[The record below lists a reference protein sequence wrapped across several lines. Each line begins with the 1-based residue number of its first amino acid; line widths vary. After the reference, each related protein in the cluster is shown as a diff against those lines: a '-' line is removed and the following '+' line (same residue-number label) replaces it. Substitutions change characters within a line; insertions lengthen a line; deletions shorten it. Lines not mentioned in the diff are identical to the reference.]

1 MSMSHA
7 TRSLPARRPLALAV
21 SLAVLA
27 SPALAADK
35 VLDEVQVTAQADGYK
50 PEISSAAMRTPTA
63 LVDTPQSVS
72 VVTRKQVADQAATSL
87 AEATRYTPG
96 LTFAQGE
103 GNRDQVVI
111 RGVNT
116 TSDFFVDGIRD
127 DVQYYR
133 DLYNIEQLEVV
144 KGANALAFGRGASG
158 GAINRVIKRAGFTP
172 VREVTLSGGM
182 FDHYRGTLDVG
193 GKLSERVA
201 GRVNLMSE
209 DSGSFRD
216 GVELRRAAINP
227 TLTFRVTDKT
237 TVVAGAEYLNDARV
251 TDRGIP
257 SQNGKPFDTKRSRF
271 FGNADQSPTETHVNA
286 GYVQLEHAFSKDLT
300 LNNRTRF
307 AQYDKYYQNVYA
319 ASAVSPTT
327 NTLSIENYREETQRE
342 NFTSQTD
349 ITWKVKTG
357 SVGHQLTAGVDI
369 ERQRSESVR
378 TLANFAECATL
389 TCAPQGSPLNR
400 SALRVQGISAD
411 RPLATV
417 VGPFNIPGRDTETDV
432 DVLSAYIQDTLS
444 IGEDIQVVLGLRH
457 DRFETDFT
465 YNRNLA
471 NSSKVVDSE
480 VSPRAALIYKPTAN
494 SSVYASFSKT
504 FVPRAGD
511 QLSSLTSA
519 TRALDPEEFE
529 NLELGAKL
537 DISPRLSAA
546 AAVFQLDRKNVI
558 NPADANSGRLIDG
571 ARITGV
577 EVELQGQVTDRYQVI
592 AGYTYTDSELRV
604 PNIPGNTTPQGNLN
618 GNRLYNTP
626 ENTFSLWNR
635 VSLTDRFAV
644 GLGVTSR
651 DAMFAND
658 DNTTKVPGYYRVDA
672 AAYYKA
678 SDALALQL
686 NIENLTDREYFLNA
700 HNNNNI
706 TPGSPIAARLS
717 ATYKF

>member
-1 MSMSHA
+1 MSMSLA

-251 TDRGIP
+251 ADRGIP

-307 AQYDKYYQNVYA
+307 AQYDKYYQNVFASSVVA
-319 ASAVSPTT
+319 AD
-327 NTLSIENYREETQRE
+327 NTLTLENYRDETQRE

-349 ITWKVKTG
+349 VTWRAKTG
-357 SVGHQLTAGVDI
+357 SVGHQLTAGVDV
-369 ERQRSESVR
+369 ERQRSENQR
-378 TLANFAECATL
+378 LLASFVDATNVGG
-389 TCAPQGSPLNR
+389 TEKITGVSADAPFRSLQSDFTRVKNR
-400 SALRVQGISAD
+400 S
-411 RPLATV
+411 
-417 VGPFNIPGRDTETDV
+417 ETDV
-432 DVLSAYIQDTLS
+432 DVLSVYLQDTLS
-444 IGEDIQVVLGLRH
+444 FGERWQVVLGLRH
-457 DRFETDFT
+457 DRFETDF
-465 YNRNLA
+465 RNKVA
-471 NSSKVVDSE
+471 PTNSAKVVDSE
-480 VSPRAALIYKPTAN
+480 VSPRAALIYKPTSN
-494 SSVYASFSKT
+494 SSVYASYSKT

-511 QLSSLTSA
+511 QLTGVSNA
-519 TRALDPEEFE
+519 NKALDPEEFE
-529 NLELGAKL
+529 NLELGAKW
-537 DISPRLSAA
+537 DVSPRLAA
-546 AAVFQLDRKNVI
+546 TTAVFQLDRKNVI
-558 NPADANSGRLIDG
+558 NPLAAGTSQLIDG
-571 ARITGV
+571 ARIQGV

-604 PNIPGNTTPQGNLN
+604 PGALN

-635 VSLTDRFAV
+635 VSLTDRFGI

-658 DNTTKVPGYYRVDA
+658 DNKVKIPGYYRVDA

-686 NIENLTDREYFLNA
+686 NIENLTDREYFVNA
-700 HNNNNI
+700 HNNQNI

>member
-1 MSMSHA
+1 MSILHASHA
-7 TRSLPARRPLALAV
+7 LPARCPLALAV
-21 SLAVLA
+21 SLAVL
-27 SPALAADK
+27 SFPAIAAEK
-35 VLDEVQVTAQADGYK
+35 VLQEVEVTAQTESYK

-72 VVTRKQVADQAATSL
+72 VVTRKQVSDQAATSL
-87 AEATRYTPG
+87 SEATRYTPG

-103 GNRDQVVI
+103 GNRDQVVV

-158 GAINRVIKRAGFTP
+158 GAINRVIKRAGFAP
-172 VREVTLSGGM
+172 VREVTLSAGM

-193 GKLSERVA
+193 GMLSERVA
-201 GRVNLMSE
+201 GRVNVMSE

-251 TDRGIP
+251 ADRGIP
-257 SQNGKPFDTKRSRF
+257 SQNRKPFDTKRSRF

-286 GYVQLEHAFSKDLT
+286 GYVQLEHAFNNNVT

-319 ASAVSPTT
+319 ASAVNAS
-327 NTLSIENYREETQRE
+327 NNSLSIENYRDETQRE

-349 ITWKVKTG
+349 ITWQVKTG
-357 SVGHQLTAGVDI
+357 SVGHKLTAGADI
-369 ERQRSESVR
+369 ERQRSENVR
-378 TLANFAECATL
+378 NASEFVECLPPVAVGV
-389 TCAPQGSPLNR
+389 TCSTGPGARKVN
-400 SALRVQGISAD
+400 GISASN
-411 RPLATV
+411 PSASV
-417 VGPFNIPGRDTETDV
+417 VGGFIIPLRNSKTDV

-444 IGEDIQVVLGLRH
+444 IGEKLQVVLGLRH

-465 YNRNLA
+465 DNRNAL
-471 NSSKVVDSE
+471 NSAKVVDSE
-480 VSPRAALIYKPTAN
+480 LSPRAALIYKPTTN
-494 SSVYASFSKT
+494 SSVYASYSKT

-511 QLSSLTSA
+511 QLSSVTA
-519 TRALDPEEFE
+519 ANKALDPEEFE
-529 NLELGAKL
+529 NLELGAKW
-537 DISPRLSAA
+537 DITQRLSAS

-558 NPADANSGRLIDG
+558 NPAPTPGSSLLIDG

-577 EVELQGQVTDRYQVI
+577 ELELQGQVTDRYQVI
-592 AGYTYTDSELRV
+592 AGYAYIDSELRV
-604 PNIPGNTTPQGNLN
+604 PGVLN

-635 VSLTDRFAV
+635 VSLTDRFGV

-700 HNNNNI
+700 HNNNNNI

>member
-1 MSMSHA
+1 MSMSH
-7 TRSLPARRPLALAV
+7 TTKFLPARCPLALAV
-21 SLAVLA
+21 SLLT
-27 SPALAADK
+27 LAAPTFAAEK
-35 VLDEVQVTAQADGYK
+35 VLQEVEITAQAEGYK
-50 PEISSAAMRTPTA
+50 PEVSSSAMRTPTA

-133 DLYNIEQLEVV
+133 DLYNIEQLEVI

-182 FDHYRGTLDVG
+182 FDHYRGALDVG

-201 GRVNLMSE
+201 GRINVMSE

-216 GVELRRAAINP
+216 GVELRRSAINP

-237 TVVAGAEYLNDARV
+237 TVVAGAEYLNDARIA
-251 TDRGIP
+251 DRGIP
-257 SQNGKPFDTKRSRF
+257 SQNRKPFETKRSRF
-271 FGNADQSPTETHVNA
+271 FGNAEQSPTETTVNA
-286 GYVQLEHAFSKDLT
+286 AYVQLEHAFSKDVM

-319 ASAVSPTT
+319 ASAVDPTN
-327 NTLSIENYREETQRE
+327 NTLSLENYRDDTQRE

-349 ITWKVKTG
+349 VTWKVKTG
-357 SVGHQLTAGVDI
+357 SVVHQLTAGVDL
-369 ERQRSESVR
+369 ERQRSENTRKASD
-378 TLANFAECATL
+378 FAECLPAGMF
-389 TCAPQGSPLNR
+389 TCVNNSGARRIN
-400 SALRVQGISAD
+400 GISASNPIANAVGGFVI
-411 RPLATV
+411 PL
-417 VGPFNIPGRDTETDV
+417 RDTETDV
-432 DVLSAYIQDTLS
+432 DVLSVYLQDTLS
-444 IGEDIQVVLGLRH
+444 IGEKLQVVLGLRH
-457 DRFETDFT
+457 DRFETDFLD
-465 YNRNLA
+465 NRNAA
-471 NSSKVVDSE
+471 NSAKVVDSE
-480 VSPRAALIYKPTAN
+480 LSPRAALIYKPTTN
-494 SSVYASFSKT
+494 SSLYASYSKT

-511 QLSSLTSA
+511 QLSSVTA
-519 TRALDPEEFE
+519 ANKALDPEEFE
-529 NLELGAKL
+529 NLEVGAKW
-537 DISPRLSAA
+537 DMTQRLSAS
-546 AAVFQLDRKNVI
+546 AAVFQLERKNVI
-558 NPADANSGRLIDG
+558 NPAPTPGSSLLIDG
-571 ARITGV
+571 ARITGI

-592 AGYTYTDSELRV
+592 AGYSYTDSELSV
-604 PNIPGNTTPQGNLN
+604 PGALN

-635 VSLTDRFAV
+635 VSLTDRFGV
-644 GLGVTSR
+644 GVGITSR

>member
-251 TDRGIP
+251 ADRGIP

-286 GYVQLEHAFSKDLT
+286 GYVQLEHVFSKDLT

-327 NTLSIENYREETQRE
+327 NTLSIENYRDETQRE

-369 ERQRSESVR
+369 ERQRSENVR
-378 TLANFAECATL
+378 DAANFIECL
-389 TCAPQGSPLNR
+389 APISLSCSTSSGAR
-400 SALRVQGISAD
+400 RVNGISAANPTASVAGGFD
-411 RPLATV
+411 IAL
-417 VGPFNIPGRDTETDV
+417 RDSETDV
-432 DVLSAYIQDTLS
+432 DVLSVYLQDTLS
-444 IGEDIQVVLGLRH
+444 IGEKVQVILGLRH

-465 YNRNLA
+465 DNRNAA
-471 NSSKVVDSE
+471 NSASLVDSE
-480 VSPRAALIYKPTAN
+480 LSPRAALIYKPTAN
-494 SSVYASFSKT
+494 SSVYASYSKT

-511 QLSSLTSA
+511 QLSSVTA
-519 TRALDPEEFE
+519 ANKALDPEEFE
-529 NLELGAKL
+529 NLELGVKW

-546 AAVFQLDRKNVI
+546 AAVFQLDRTNVI
-558 NPADANSGRLIDG
+558 NPADPGSSRLIDG

-577 EVELQGQVTDRYQVI
+577 EVELQGQVTDRYQVV

-604 PNIPGNTTPQGNLN
+604 PGPLN

-635 VSLTDRFAV
+635 VSLTDRFGM

-717 ATYKF
+717 ATYTF